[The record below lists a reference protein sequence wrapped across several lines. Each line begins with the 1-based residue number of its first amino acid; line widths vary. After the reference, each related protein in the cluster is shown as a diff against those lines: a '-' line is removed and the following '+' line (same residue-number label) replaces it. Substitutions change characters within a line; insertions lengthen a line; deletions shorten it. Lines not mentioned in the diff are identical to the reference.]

1 MMHDLNDMYYF
12 AEVVERGGFAAAG
25 RALGIPKSR
34 LSRRIAELE
43 GKLGVRLLQ
52 RTTRR
57 LSLTDAGETF
67 LRHCQSVREAAQNAQ
82 AAIEQTQREPSGTV
96 RVSCPVTLSQGIV
109 GALLPEFLRRHPK
122 VRIEMMVSNRTIN
135 LLEEGIDVALRV
147 RVSLDDSGSLVVKRL
162 GMTRQVLVA
171 SPELLAIHGEPTSP
185 QDLGTKLPTL
195 ALNSAD
201 GHSTL
206 QLQTSAGEPMV
217 LHHQARYVAD
227 DLVTLKYAVMDG
239 IGVYWMPD
247 YMVREELERGD
258 LVEVLKDWRLPEGI
272 FHAAFV
278 SRRNMAP
285 ALRVFLDYLGEKLPQ
300 QHPRLINRLA

>member
-1 MMHDLNDMYYF
+1 MHDLNDMYYF
-12 AEVVERGGFAAAG
+12 AEVVERGGFAVAG

-43 GKLGVRLLQ
+43 SKLGVRLLQ

-67 LRHCQSVREAAQNAQ
+67 LRHCQAVREAAQNAQ

-109 GALLPEFLRRHPK
+109 GALLPEFLRRYPK
-122 VRIEMMVSNRTIN
+122 VRIEMMVSNRSIN
-135 LLEEGIDVALRV
+135 LLEEGLDVALRV
-147 RVSLDDSGSLVVKRL
+147 RVSLEDSGSLVIKRL

-171 SPELLAIHGEPTSP
+171 SPELLAIHGVPESP
-185 QDLGTKLPTL
+185 QDLGTKVPTL
-195 ALNSAD
+195 ALTSAD
-201 GHSTL
+201 GNSTL
-206 QLQTSAGEPMV
+206 HLQTAEGEPLM

-227 DLVTLKYAVMDG
+227 DLVTLKYAVMNG

-247 YMVREELERGD
+247 YMVRDELERGD
-258 LVEVLKDWRLPEGI
+258 LVEVLQNWRLPEGI

>member
-1 MMHDLNDMYYF
+1 MHDLNDMYYF
-12 AEVVERGGFAAAG
+12 AEVVERGGFAVAG

-43 GKLGVRLLQ
+43 SKLGVRLLQ

-67 LRHCQSVREAAQNAQ
+67 LRHCQAVREAAQNAQ
-82 AAIEQTQREPSGTV
+82 SAIEQTQREPTGTV

-109 GALLPEFLRRHPK
+109 GALLPEFLRRYPK
-122 VRIEMMVSNRTIN
+122 VRIEMMVSNRSIN
-135 LLEEGIDVALRV
+135 LLEEGLDVALRV
-147 RVSLDDSGSLVVKRL
+147 RVSLEDSGSLVIKRL

-171 SPELLAIHGEPTSP
+171 SPELLAIHGVPESP
-185 QDLGTKLPTL
+185 QDLGTKVPTL
-195 ALNSAD
+195 ALTSAD
-201 GHSTL
+201 GNSTL
-206 QLQTSAGEPMV
+206 HLQTAEGEPLL

-227 DLVTLKYAVMDG
+227 DLVTLKYAVMNG

-247 YMVREELERGD
+247 YMVRDELERGD
-258 LVEVLKDWRLPEGI
+258 LVEVLQNWRLPEGI

-285 ALRVFLDYLGEKLPQ
+285 ALRAFLDYLGEKLPRN
-300 QHPRLINRLA
+300 HPSQVEQVL

>member
-1 MMHDLNDMYYF
+1 MHDLNDMYYF
-12 AEVVERGGFAAAG
+12 AEVVERGGFAVAG

-43 GKLGVRLLQ
+43 SKLGVRLLQ

-67 LRHCQSVREAAQNAQ
+67 LRHCQAVREAAQNAQ

-109 GALLPEFLRRHPK
+109 GALLPEFLRRYPK
-122 VRIEMMVSNRTIN
+122 VRIEMMVSNRSIN
-135 LLEEGIDVALRV
+135 LLEEGLDVALRV
-147 RVSLDDSGSLVVKRL
+147 RVSLEDSGSLVIKRL

-171 SPELLAIHGEPTSP
+171 SPERLAIHGVPESP
-185 QDLGTKLPTL
+185 QDLGTKVPTL
-195 ALNSAD
+195 ALTSAD
-201 GHSTL
+201 GNSTL
-206 QLQTSAGEPMV
+206 HLQTAEGEPLM

-227 DLVTLKYAVMDG
+227 DLVTLKYAVMNG

-247 YMVREELERGD
+247 YMVRDELERGD
-258 LVEVLKDWRLPEGI
+258 LVEVLQNWRLPEGI

-285 ALRVFLDYLGEKLPQ
+285 ALRAFLDYLGEKLPRN
-300 QHPRLINRLA
+300 HPSQVEQVI